1 MQSER
6 LGESCSVDTFP
17 HEEFS
22 VLVKHYRC
30 ARGLTQ
36 EELAERA
43 KISVDSISNIERG
56 LLHTPRSS
64 TLQQLAL
71 ALTLAPH
78 ERDDF
83 LSAAHRAKAASR
95 KARLLRTARHASET
109 ASSLI
114 PLPPAPLVGR
124 HQDLKSARAIL
135 SDPRVRLLTITGVG
149 GVGKTQFAFELAREM
164 GTTVTEGV
172 HIVYLAPI
180 HDPALVPAAIA
191 EVLGLHETGATSIA
205 ELLVQHLREKNAL
218 LLLDNF
224 EHVLAASTSVADILA
239 VSPHLKILATSRS
252 PLHLRGEYDYGLLP
266 LEIPSAT
273 HVSSNERLIAI
284 PSVALFVQRAHAV
297 RPDFVLNSENAEH
310 VAAICQLLDGLP
322 LAIELAA
329 ARSRIL
335 SPYAL
340 LAKLESSRLSTLV
353 DGARDLPARQQTLRN
368 TLAWSYDLLAPKAQ
382 TLFRRLAVFAGG
394 CTLEAAEAVSACMG
408 APFTDSDDKLDTLA
422 MLVDQS
428 LLRHR
433 SDEADKTSRFELLET
448 VREFSWE
455 LLKASGEVETVL
467 RAHACWFLELSTHAE
482 EGMRGQNATM
492 WLKRLD
498 AERDNLRATLTWAL
512 NGGDLALG
520 LHLAPAL
527 WRYWYMRGY
536 FAEGRQWLESLLEAS
551 ERQAAGT
558 IPGPSHEELART
570 AKILYGIGSMARPQG
585 DLTSARTALER
596 SLALCEQ
603 LGDKQQIAYVC
614 NALGAVEQQEG
625 NMSLALALFEKS
637 LTIKRDLHDQRGIA
651 NTLTSLGL
659 LYLDEKDF
667 EKAASTCE
675 ECIAI
680 SEALGNSETA
690 AWGKATLA
698 QVHLYRGNLGQA
710 AALAGE
716 SLALRRQLGDKRG
729 VMQALGVL
737 GEIKHKRGDISGAV
751 KLYRQSLRLAH
762 DMGVAEGIIEA
773 LVAIATA
780 CRDVLL
786 PQIATRLLAAT
797 SAFRKSAGVGAHAG
811 MEEGEQHL
819 IDDLG
824 AMQGSPDY
832 GAAWDDGE
840 SMTLESALTLA
851 LNWSIPPRVAEAA
864 NPRAFKDATRR

>member
-1 MQSER
+1 M
-6 LGESCSVDTFP
+6 
-17 HEEFS
+17 
-22 VLVKHYRC
+22 
-30 ARGLTQ
+30 
-36 EELAERA
+36 
-43 KISVDSISNIERG
+43 
-56 LLHTPRSS
+56 
-64 TLQQLAL
+64 
-71 ALTLAPH
+71 
-78 ERDDF
+78 
-83 LSAAHRAKAASR
+83 
-95 KARLLRTARHASET
+95 
-109 ASSLI
+109 
-114 PLPPAPLVGR
+114 
-124 HQDLKSARAIL
+124 
-135 SDPRVRLLTITGVG
+135 
-149 GVGKTQFAFELAREM
+149 
-164 GTTVTEGV
+164 
-172 HIVYLAPI
+172 
-180 HDPALVPAAIA
+180 
-191 EVLGLHETGATSIA
+191 
-205 ELLVQHLREKNAL
+205 
-218 LLLDNF
+218 
-224 EHVLAASTSVADILA
+224 
-239 VSPHLKILATSRS
+239 
-252 PLHLRGEYDYGLLP
+252 
-266 LEIPSAT
+266 
-273 HVSSNERLIAI
+273 
-284 PSVALFVQRAHAV
+284 ALFVQRAHAV

-482 EGMRGQNATM
+482 EGMRGQHATI

-498 AERDNLRATLTWAL
+498 AERDNLRAALTWAL

-596 SLALCEQ
+596 SLTLCEQ

-675 ECIAI
+675 NVLPFPRPLGTQRQQHGGRQFLHRFTCIKEIWGGPPLLLEKVSHCAASWAI
-680 SEALGNSETA
+680 SAASCKPLECSARSSTNAETSAEPSNSI
-690 AWGKATLA
+690 GSR
-698 QVHLYRGNLGQA
+698 Y
-710 AALAGE
+710 
-716 SLALRRQLGDKRG
+716 ALRMIWALPRGSSKLSWRLRQRAGTCCYLKLLRACWRQRAHFANRLVWEHTQAWKR
-729 VMQALGVL
+729 
-737 GEIKHKRGDISGAV
+737 ES
-751 KLYRQSLRLAH
+751 STSSTT
-762 DMGVAEGIIEA
+762 
-773 LVAIATA
+773 LVRCKA
-780 CRDVLL
+780 
-786 PQIATRLLAAT
+786 PQI
-797 SAFRKSAGVGAHAG
+797 
-811 MEEGEQHL
+811 MEQRGTM
-819 IDDLG
+819 G
-824 AMQGSPDY
+824 
-832 GAAWDDGE
+832 
-840 SMTLESALTLA
+840 
-851 LNWSIPPRVAEAA
+851 
-864 NPRAFKDATRR
+864 RA